1 MFGIPGSNLIFFYTS
16 RPEGVWLA
24 DLGEASSLSD
34 QGFFRIRIRL
44 FSWVWIRIRIVQKS
58 ESYPE
63 NPNPWKKT
71 SKKQKIS
78 SIFFSLHTYLALLT
92 LSFLVRLL
100 CNLVHASSD
109 CECYAAVWAQAAAG
123 GVRHLRGHADQ
134 VQELAAAVT
143 AGRTRAGQAHEDWH
157 QSHQASNTS
166 HGEHF
171 SLTFIDHG
179 IGNEF
184 FSFLRNW
191 LFRMWNEFCC
201 SACQIYIKKII

>member
-1 MFGIPGSNLIFFYTS
+1 M
-16 RPEGVWLA
+16 
-24 DLGEASSLSD
+24 
-34 QGFFRIRIRL
+34 
-44 FSWVWIRIRIVQKS
+44 
-58 ESYPE
+58 
-63 NPNPWKKT
+63 
-71 SKKQKIS
+71 
-78 SIFFSLHTYLALLT
+78 
-92 LSFLVRLL
+92 VRLL

-109 CECYAAVWAQAAAG
+109 CECYAAGWAQAAAG

-179 IGNEF
+179 IGNELF
-184 FSFLRNW
+184 FVLAKLVVSHVKRVL
-191 LFRMWNEFCC
+191 LFRVSDLYKKN
-201 SACQIYIKKII
+201 YLKKIKMNFLYRLFVQQK

>member
-1 MFGIPGSNLIFFYTS
+1 MQISGKQ
-16 RPEGVWLA
+16 A
-24 DLGEASSLSD
+24 A
-34 QGFFRIRIRL
+34 FRIRAFFGSGSDFFPESGYGSGSAKNPNLIRK
-44 FSWVWIRIRIVQKS
+44 IRIR
-58 ESYPE
+58 E
-63 NPNPWKKT
+63 KKPPKNRST
-71 SKKQKIS
+71 S

-109 CECYAAVWAQAAAG
+109 CECYAAGWAQAAAG

-191 LFRMWNEFCC
+191 LFRM
-201 SACQIYIKKII
+201 